1 MADPVPIQISAQ
13 NMDAVQAA
21 LRKYGA
27 EAEKRI
33 ARDVTATGLSVLNDI
48 KKRIQRPPKSGIVYK
63 RGPGQNLSPTHQAS
77 REGEAPATDTGR
89 LVSSIQFE
97 QKTKLSAQVYSN
109 LAYAYYLEFGTLNGD
124 EKRMGKRP
132 AWRPAADAGQELLVK
147 RIEKTLTEL
156 SK

>member
-1 MADPVPIQISAQ
+1 MADTIQISAQ

-21 LRKYGA
+21 LRRYGA

-63 RGPGQNLSPTHQAS
+63 RGAGQNLSATHRAS

-97 QKTKLSAQVYSN
+97 QKTKLSAQVYSG
-109 LAYAYYLEFGTLNGD
+109 LAYAYYLEFGTR
-124 EKRMGKRP
+124 RMGKRP
-132 AWRPAADAGQELLVK
+132 AWRPAAEAGQELLVK

-156 SK
+156 SR